1 MKTDETICLNS
12 KVNGRQPSLEHRIYS
27 VEGCAPALTTG
38 FHYLIAI
45 GGGQIDTKDME
56 TLRIREATVKG
67 FTEVQEGGLFDA
79 SYPQS
84 KTRRGRVQGEN
95 GELCPTLTTH
105 GDRICRFEG
114 SDGRTMRIRRLTERE
129 SFRLM
134 GVRDSDIDLIQ
145 AAEFEIEKN
154 GKTRVSRISSTQQYA
169 IAGNSIVVDVLDA
182 IFENMFYPV
191 REEGQLF

>member
-1 MKTDETICLNS
+1 
-12 KVNGRQPSLEHRIYS
+12 
-27 VEGCAPALTTG
+27 
-38 FHYLIAI
+38 
-45 GGGQIDTKDME
+45 ME
-56 TLRIREATVKG
+56 TLKIREATVKG
-67 FTEVQEGGLFDA
+67 FTEVQCGGLFDA

-105 GDRICRFEG
+105 ADRICRFEG
-114 SDGRTMRIRRLTERE
+114 MKGKRLRVRRLTERE

-145 AAEFEIEKN
+145 QTKFTSVSKN
-154 GKTRVSRISSTQQYA
+154 GKQKVQHITSTQQYA

-182 IFENMFYPV
+182 IFEQMFYPV